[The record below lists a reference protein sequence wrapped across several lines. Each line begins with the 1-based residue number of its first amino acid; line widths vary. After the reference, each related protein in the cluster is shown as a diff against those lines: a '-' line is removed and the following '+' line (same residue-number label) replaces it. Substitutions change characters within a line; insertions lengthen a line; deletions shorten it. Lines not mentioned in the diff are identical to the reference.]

1 MVKGINDFKTDL
13 NQKAKKITKKSRA
26 ENFLTRNTRGTR
38 ASEAQQKRLFQ
49 VKGFVKLQL
58 TVMIHFQFINKSLF
72 ETILPLYLV

>member
-13 NQKAKKITKKSRA
+13 NKKPKKITK
-26 ENFLTRNTRGTR
+26 NLRNTRGTR